1 VASFVHGGSS
11 MLAVVVCMATFV
23 PYIPKLVDA
32 VPKLMLHFF
41 VWVPIWEAHNSLGTA
56 SAFYSN
62 FFMHEQVSMK
72 PISFHFRFNRAQ
84 YNLQKDQCSYLNV

>member
-1 VASFVHGGSS
+1 MLAVVASFVHIRFGQGCFHKKKSQGAVASFVHGGSS

-41 VWVPIWEAHNSLGTA
+41 V
-56 SAFYSN
+56 
-62 FFMHEQVSMK
+62 
-72 PISFHFRFNRAQ
+72 
-84 YNLQKDQCSYLNV
+84 